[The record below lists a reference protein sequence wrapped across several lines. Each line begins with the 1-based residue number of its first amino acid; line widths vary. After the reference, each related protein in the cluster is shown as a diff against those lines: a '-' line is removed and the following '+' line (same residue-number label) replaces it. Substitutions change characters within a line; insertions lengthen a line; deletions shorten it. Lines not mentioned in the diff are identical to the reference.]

1 MFIYS
6 FIKTHSSSD
15 MSYKYSSPV
24 CLHVPNSVFR
34 INVFHFYKTQ
44 GIIFPGFFFSNF
56 VFRDYFCAARNRKI
70 LKNFEQRSNILKEKL
85 K

>member
-1 MFIYS
+1 MVFIYS

-44 GIIFPGFFFSNF
+44 GIIFSRFFFLILFSETIF
-56 VFRDYFCAARNRKI
+56 VQQEIERF
-70 LKNFEQRSNILKEKL
+70 
-85 K
+85 